1 MPKSTANFKQNP
13 ATIQS
18 KKGQNVQAGTA
29 GMSLPSYQEA
39 QDDEIEA
46 LRSIF
51 MEDYEDVKT
60 KAAWG
65 SKPTEKS
72 FRLTLRA
79 YSDANV
85 SLVLVTTL
93 TSTYPKTSPLL
104 SLEVTDSVPK
114 ITLVQIRKLLSI
126 MPKERPGEVVIHDV
140 ATAIQDALEDA
151 VTVQARGAHLPSLEE
166 ERVLR
171 ESQAMQLQR
180 QKADEDQK
188 NQAHEKAEED
198 RKFQRDY
205 NEELEKRAELNKQRE
220 VPREEG
226 VPASSTSQARILVRG
241 LNCFLS

>member
-18 KKGQNVQAGTA
+18 KKGQNVQAVTA
-29 GMSLPSYQEA
+29 GMSLSSYQEA

-72 FRLTLRA
+72 FKLTLRA
-79 YSDANV
+79 YSDANI
-85 SLVLVTTL
+85 SLVLLTTL

-104 SLEVTDSVPK
+104 SLEATDSVRK
-114 ITLVQIRKLLSI
+114 TTLVQIRKLLSI

-140 ATAIQDALEDA
+140 ATAIQDVLEDA
-151 VTVQARGAHLPSLEE
+151 VAVQAREADLPSLEQ
-166 ERVLR
+166 ERVIR

-180 QKADEDQK
+180 QKADEDQIF
-188 NQAHEKAEED
+188 QEHEKAEQD

-220 VPREEG
+220 VLREEG
-226 VPASSTSQARILVRG
+226 VPASSISQAGIPMGG
-241 LNCFLS
+241 LKFCLS